1 VARIYDHLL
10 GGKDHYPA
18 DRDAAAAMLEKF
30 PEIGHI
36 TRANRAFLTRAV
48 RHIALQQITQF
59 IDLGAGLPA
68 SPNVHQTA
76 QAATPGARVA
86 YVDNDPMVLAHA
98 RALLAIDDQIAVV
111 AGDLRDPAMV
121 LADPALRSLIDL
133 REPVCVLL
141 ASVLHFLPARQA
153 DAAVAAVRE
162 WMPPGSYLVISAGT
176 STGTDPELIRCL
188 QAAYAGTAPVT
199 GRTEAQI
206 TSWFSGLLL
215 VRPGLV
221 DVRAWRP
228 DDRRH
233 SHWSPPS
240 RARFLAGVA
249 VKPSSNRRWR
259 P

>member
-1 VARIYDHLL
+1 
-10 GGKDHYPA
+10 
-18 DRDAAAAMLEKF
+18 
-30 PEIGHI
+30 
-36 TRANRAFLTRAV
+36 
-48 RHIALQQITQF
+48 
-59 IDLGAGLPA
+59 
-68 SPNVHQTA
+68 
-76 QAATPGARVA
+76 
-86 YVDNDPMVLAHA
+86 MVLAHA

-162 WMPPGSYLVISAGT
+162 RMPPGSYLVISAGT

-206 TSWFSGLLL
+206 TSWFNGLLL
-215 VRPGLV
+215 AWPGLV

-249 VKPSSNRRWR
+249 WKPCSDRRWR